1 MWAAYP
7 MISFNYFCILSYG
20 VSITFILISP
30 DLASKIQRLHALSYK
45 IARVGDLKVGSY
57 AMIDNE
63 PSRIM
68 SIQKSKPGKHGSA
81 KYRCSAV
88 SLFDGS
94 KRSFV
99 SPVDASINIP
109 IVEKNAAQI
118 ISMNSSAVQLMDL
131 ESYAVFEVETPKDS
145 EIVAKLEA
153 GKEVEYWKIMDGYK
167 IQRVK
172 G

>member
-1 MWAAYP
+1 M
-7 MISFNYFCILSYG
+7 G
-20 VSITFILISP
+20 
-30 DLASKIQRLHALSYK
+30 
-45 IARVGDLKVGSY
+45 RVGDLKVGSY
-57 AMIDNE
+57 AIVDDE

-81 KYRCSAV
+81 KFRCSAI

-99 SPVDASINIP
+99 SPVDTSIQIP
-109 IVEKNAAQI
+109 IVEKKSAQVV
-118 ISMNSSAVQLMDL
+118 SMTPTGIQLMDL
-131 ESYAVFEVETPKDS
+131 ESYEVFDVTMPDDK
-145 EIVAKLEA
+145 EIKGKLEA
-153 GKEVEYWKIMDGYK
+153 GKEVEYWHIMSRYK